1 METNEKENVEVVDYA
16 NTSEFMTFELGAMKY
31 AIELPKIREILTYP
45 ENITVLPN
53 TSSWVK
59 GLINLRGEVVP
70 ILDVRIKFNTNEN
83 PVYDENTS
91 VIAVITE
98 DSRMI
103 GIVVDLVDDVQR
115 LDTSTL
121 APVSEM
127 GSAIPAKYLKGYVR
141 LDNNEMLVIMDIEKV
156 VAKEELKD

>member
-1 METNEKENVEVVDYA
+1 METNEEQHDVIDYA

-45 ENITVLPN
+45 DNITTLPN
-53 TSSWVK
+53 TSEWVK

-70 ILDVRIKFNTNEN
+70 ILDIRIKFNTSKT
-83 PVYDENTS
+83 VYDENTS

-98 DSRMI
+98 DNRMI

-115 LDTSTL
+115 LDTSSL

-156 VAKEELKD
+156 VSKEELKD